1 MIKKE
6 SRNERGGSLFGAHDR
21 LLLAVQSPRAYCQR
35 NTGMQM
41 EVDMDNQ
48 LHSRKLGQDMELVA
62 PRLRNCRGTRAKS
75 LLQLAC
81 ISTLFS
87 LFPLVVLTTLAKQP
101 PKEKAQETNQQSG
114 FLGDYYLKLQPDP
127 KNSDLLIYWKSDD
140 VLKNANKFIL
150 DPVLVYLLPEA
161 QQRAIDPEQ
170 LAKLT
175 QYFSKA
181 IKDDLTHSGTYQIVT
196 KPGPGVVV
204 LRLALTNVE
213 PAGAK
218 ENAALKGAEIAA
230 THAVAPGVSLLIPRV
245 SVGKVSIEGE
255 LVDSVT
261 GDVLV
266 AFESSKSGRRF
277 FSGLKAYEKWGDID
291 AAFRAWAKSFRER
304 LDKAHTS

>member
-1 MIKKE
+1 MQNQYC
-6 SRNERGGSLFGAHDR
+6 SRETPQDMKQVVAGSKNSLGTCPR
-21 LLLAVQSPRAYCQR
+21 LLLLFVSLSVLLGLPLFMAHTARAQ
-35 NTGMQM
+35 
-41 EVDMDNQ
+41 
-48 LHSRKLGQDMELVA
+48 A
-62 PRLRNCRGTRAKS
+62 PSGA
-75 LLQLAC
+75 Q
-81 ISTLFS
+81 
-87 LFPLVVLTTLAKQP
+87 
-101 PKEKAQETNQQSG
+101 AQETNPQSG

-127 KNSDLLIYWKSDD
+127 KNSDLLIYWKNDD
-140 VLKNANKFIL
+140 VLKSANKFIL

-181 IKDDLTHSGTYQIVT
+181 IKDELTHAGTYQVVT
-196 KPGPGVVV
+196 KPGPGVMV

-218 ENAALKGAEIAA
+218 ENAALKGAETVA
-230 THAVAPGVSLLIPRV
+230 THAVAPGASLLIPRV

-255 LVDSVT
+255 LVDSVS

-291 AAFRAWAKSFRER
+291 AAFRDWAKNFRAR
-304 LDKAHTS
+304 LDQAHGS

>member
-1 MIKKE
+1 MPNKMEQVIPEPQTCCVIRSK
-6 SRNERGGSLFGAHDR
+6 SASQFACLSLLFITF
-21 LLLAVQSPRAYCQR
+21 LLLGLATQARGPSRVQ
-35 NTGMQM
+35 
-41 EVDMDNQ
+41 
-48 LHSRKLGQDMELVA
+48 
-62 PRLRNCRGTRAKS
+62 
-75 LLQLAC
+75 
-81 ISTLFS
+81 
-87 LFPLVVLTTLAKQP
+87 
-101 PKEKAQETNQQSG
+101 AQETNPQSG

-196 KPGPGVVV
+196 KPGSGVVV

-213 PAGAK
+213 PAGAG
-218 ENAALKGAEIAA
+218 ENAGLKGAEIAA

-277 FSGLKAYEKWGDID
+277 FSGLRAYEKWGDID
-291 AAFRAWAKSFRER
+291 AAFRAWAKSLRER
-304 LDKAHTS
+304 LDQAHGS

>member
-1 MIKKE
+1 MNMQKQRC
-6 SRNERGGSLFGAHDR
+6 SRKMP
-21 LLLAVQSPRAYCQR
+21 Q
-35 NTGMQM
+35 
-41 EVDMDNQ
+41 
-48 LHSRKLGQDMELVA
+48 KLGQVVPEHQARRVIRSKSGSQFVFL
-62 PRLRNCRGTRAKS
+62 S
-75 LLQLAC
+75 LLL
-81 ISTLFS
+81 SS
-87 LFPLVVLTTLAKQP
+87 LMLMGIA
-101 PKEKAQETNQQSG
+101 AQARKPSNAQVPETNPQSG

-127 KNSDLLIYWKSDD
+127 KNSDLLIYWKNDD
-140 VLKNANKFIL
+140 VLKKANKFIL

-170 LAKLT
+170 LAKLA

-181 IKDDLTHSGTYQIVT
+181 IREELTHEGTYQVVT
-196 KPGPGVVV
+196 GPGPGVMV

-213 PAGAK
+213 PAGAG
-218 ENAALKGAEIAA
+218 ENAGLKGAEVAA

-291 AAFRAWAKSFRER
+291 ASFRAWAKNLRER
-304 LDKAHTS
+304 LDQAHGS

>member
-1 MIKKE
+1 
-6 SRNERGGSLFGAHDR
+6 
-21 LLLAVQSPRAYCQR
+21 
-35 NTGMQM
+35 MQ
-41 EVDMDNQ
+41 NQ
-48 LHSRKLGQDMELVA
+48 HGLGKMQQDMEQVI
-62 PRLRNCRGTRAKS
+62 PEPQTRFVTRSRSLSHFVCLGLLLGS
-75 LLQLAC
+75 LLLMG
-81 ISTLFS
+81 I
-87 LFPLVVLTTLAKQP
+87 TTQAQAP
-101 PKEKAQETNQQSG
+101 SNAQAQETNQQSG

-127 KNSDLLIYWKSDD
+127 KNSDLLIYWKSED

-181 IKDDLTHSGTYQIVT
+181 IKEELTQSGTYQVVN
-196 KPGPGVVV
+196 KPGPGVMV

-218 ENAALKGAEIAA
+218 ENAALKGAETVA
-230 THAVAPGVSLLIPRV
+230 THAVAPGASLLIPRV

-255 LVDSVT
+255 MVDSAT

-277 FSGLKAYEKWGDID
+277 FGGLKAYEKWGDID
-291 AAFRAWAKSFRER
+291 AAFRDWAKSFRER
-304 LDKAHTS
+304 LDKAHGS

>member
-1 MIKKE
+1 ME
-6 SRNERGGSLFGAHDR
+6 MNMLNQRRSRKMPQDVRHVVPEPQTCCVTRSSSLSQFVGLS
-21 LLLAVQSPRAYCQR
+21 LLLS
-35 NTGMQM
+35 
-41 EVDMDNQ
+41 
-48 LHSRKLGQDMELVA
+48 
-62 PRLRNCRGTRAKS
+62 S
-75 LLQLAC
+75 LLLLGIPTQAP
-81 ISTLFS
+81 SS
-87 LFPLVVLTTLAKQP
+87 AQ
-101 PKEKAQETNQQSG
+101 AQETNQQSG
-114 FLGDYYLKLQPDP
+114 FLGDYYSKLQPDP
-127 KNSDLLIYWKSDD
+127 KNSDLLIYWKSED

-181 IKDDLTHSGTYQIVT
+181 IKDELAHSGTHQVAT
-196 KPGPGVVV
+196 KPGPGVMV
-204 LRLALTNVE
+204 LRVALTNVE

-218 ENAALKGAEIAA
+218 ENEALKGAETVA
-230 THAVAPGVSLLIPRV
+230 THAVAPGASLLIPRV

-255 LVDSVT
+255 MLDSAT

-291 AAFRAWAKSFRER
+291 AAFRDWARNLRER
-304 LDKAHTS
+304 LDQAHGS

>member
-1 MIKKE
+1 MQNRRRSRKMPQNMEQFVLE
-6 SRNERGGSLFGAHDR
+6 SQTRFVIRSKSVLQFACLS
-21 LLLAVQSPRAYCQR
+21 LLL
-35 NTGMQM
+35 
-41 EVDMDNQ
+41 
-48 LHSRKLGQDMELVA
+48 
-62 PRLRNCRGTRAKS
+62 S
-75 LLQLAC
+75 LL
-81 ISTLFS
+81 
-87 LFPLVVLTTLAKQP
+87 PLVGLTSQAKQP
-101 PKEKAQETNQQSG
+101 SSAQAPETNQQSG

-127 KNSDLLIYWKSDD
+127 KNSDLLIYWKNDD

-196 KPGPGVVV
+196 KPGPGVMV

-230 THAVAPGVSLLIPRV
+230 THAVAPGASLLIPRV

-255 LVDSVT
+255 MVDSVT

-291 AAFRAWAKSFRER
+291 AAFRAWAKNFRER
-304 LDKAHTS
+304 LDQAHGS

>member
-6 SRNERGGSLFGAHDR
+6 SRNGRFGALFGAPGK
-21 LLLAVQSPRAYCQR
+21 LLLAVQSPRAFCQR
-35 NTGMQM
+35 NARLQM
-41 EVDMDNQ
+41 EIDMDNQ
-48 LHSRKLGQDMELVA
+48 HHSMKLGQDMEHV
-62 PRLRNCRGTRAKS
+62 PREPRNCRLTRATPLSQFVCLS
-75 LLQLAC
+75 LLFSSLMLMGRTAQAQEP
-81 ISTLFS
+81 STE
-87 LFPLVVLTTLAKQP
+87 Q
-101 PKEKAQETNQQSG
+101 AQETNQQSG

-196 KPGPGVVV
+196 KPGPGIMV

-218 ENAALKGAEIAA
+218 ENAALKGAETVA

-245 SVGKVSIEGE
+245 SIGKVSIEGE
-255 LVDSVT
+255 MVDSVS

-291 AAFRAWAKSFRER
+291 AAFRNWAKNFRER

>member
-1 MIKKE
+1 MEMKMLKQYR
-6 SRNERGGSLFGAHDR
+6 SRKMPQGLEHVVPEPQTRRITHSRLRAQFVGLS
-21 LLLAVQSPRAYCQR
+21 LLLSSLLLMVLTAEARKPSKEQAQ
-35 NTGMQM
+35 
-41 EVDMDNQ
+41 EANQ
-48 LHSRKLGQDMELVA
+48 L
-62 PRLRNCRGTRAKS
+62 
-75 LLQLAC
+75 
-81 ISTLFS
+81 
-87 LFPLVVLTTLAKQP
+87 
-101 PKEKAQETNQQSG
+101 SG
-114 FLGDYYLKLQPDP
+114 FLGDYYSKLQLDP
-127 KNSDLLIYWKSDD
+127 KNSDLEIYWKSED

-181 IKDDLTHSGTYQIVT
+181 IKDELTHSGTYQVVT
-196 KPGPGVVV
+196 KPGPGVMV

-218 ENAALKGAEIAA
+218 ENAALKGAETVA
-230 THAVAPGVSLLIPRV
+230 THAVAPGASLLIPRV

-255 LVDSVT
+255 MVDSAS

-266 AFESSKSGRRF
+266 AFQSSKSGHRF

-291 AAFRAWAKSFRER
+291 AAFRDWAKSFRER
-304 LDKAHTS
+304 LDKAHGS

>member
-1 MIKKE
+1 ME
-6 SRNERGGSLFGAHDR
+6 MNMQNQRRSRKMPQNRERVVPELQNFCAIRSKSVSQFVSLSLLFSA
-21 LLLAVQSPRAYCQR
+21 LLLLGLATQARGPSRVQ
-35 NTGMQM
+35 
-41 EVDMDNQ
+41 
-48 LHSRKLGQDMELVA
+48 
-62 PRLRNCRGTRAKS
+62 
-75 LLQLAC
+75 
-81 ISTLFS
+81 
-87 LFPLVVLTTLAKQP
+87 
-101 PKEKAQETNQQSG
+101 AQETNSQSG

-181 IKDDLTHSGTYQIVT
+181 IKDDLIHSGTYQIVT
-196 KPGPGVVV
+196 KPGPGVMV

-213 PAGAK
+213 PAGTK

-230 THAVAPGVSLLIPRV
+230 THAVAPGASLLIPRV

-255 LVDSVT
+255 MVDSVT

-291 AAFRAWAKSFRER
+291 AAFRAWAKNFRER
-304 LDKAHTS
+304 LDQAHGT